1 MPIRLAKVLCLVSMR
16 RSAEEQWRN
25 NWDFQ
30 SENITYCVII
40 HAIHY
45 ILWHENWLKKYSNS
59 LFNLSALRYLIAR
72 NEGGRN
78 DTLWPKLVAV
88 SCIQS
93 SIHHTA
99 ICLPTIKT
107 HIKHTS
113 KLIHKNVR
121 FCCDNRFELWLWSVL
136 ISIHLLLFWLSF
148 VLNAQ
153 QLLQLMQ
160 FAKRCHCYCD
170 VVAALRNWA
179 EHTARKKT
187 QNFNH
192 WR

>member
-1 MPIRLAKVLCLVSMR
+1 MQFTTFCGMKIDWNIFKFIIQFECIALFDCTKR
-16 RSAEEQWRN
+16 RR
-25 NWDFQ
+25 
-30 SENITYCVII
+30 
-40 HAIHY
+40 
-45 ILWHENWLKKYSNS
+45 KKWYPLTQISRS
-59 LFNLSALRYLIAR
+59 
-72 NEGGRN
+72 
-78 DTLWPKLVAV
+78 

-107 HIKHTS
+107 MGIHTS

-170 VVAALRNWA
+170 VSTRALCELSTPQEKRHRTSIIDDN
-179 EHTARKKT
+179 RI
-187 QNFNH
+187 N
-192 WR
+192 

>member
-1 MPIRLAKVLCLVSMR
+1 MQFTTFCGMKIDWNIFKFIIQFECIALFDCTKR
-16 RSAEEQWRN
+16 RR
-25 NWDFQ
+25 
-30 SENITYCVII
+30 
-40 HAIHY
+40 
-45 ILWHENWLKKYSNS
+45 KKWYPLTQISRS
-59 LFNLSALRYLIAR
+59 
-72 NEGGRN
+72 
-78 DTLWPKLVAV
+78 

-107 HIKHTS
+107 MGIHTS

-136 ISIHLLLFWLSF
+136 ISIHLLLFWLNFCIECATIAPIDAICQTLS
-148 VLNAQ
+148 
-153 QLLQLMQ
+153 LLL
-160 FAKRCHCYCD
+160 RCEHAGI
-170 VVAALRNWA
+170 VWA